1 MDTQTIANLLY
12 FTIPTVITGLL
23 AYFLLQQFFK
33 NEESRREN
41 DNFNLKNIETTKESL
56 PIRLQAY
63 ERMSLYLERISPNNL
78 LLRVSPITEDSN
90 GYENLLIQNVEQE
103 FEHNLAQQIYVS
115 DECWS
120 VINTSKNGVIKIIRK
135 ANINEKITTADKL
148 REAILTDMVEKPS
161 PTLIALSY
169 MRNEV
174 SKLW

>member
-1 MDTQTIANLLY
+1 METQTLANLLY
-12 FTIPTVITGLL
+12 FTIPTLITGLL
-23 AYFLLQQFFK
+23 AYLLLQQFFK
-33 NEESRREN
+33 NEKSRRED
-41 DNFNLKNIETTKESL
+41 DNQSLKNIETTKESL
-56 PIRLQAY
+56 PIRLQAF

-78 LLRVSPITEDSN
+78 LLRVAPISGDATA
-90 GYENLLIQNVEQE
+90 YENLLIQNIEQE

-115 DECWS
+115 DDCWS

-135 ANINEKITTADKL
+135 ANMSDKITTADQL